1 MAFAKHLYCTL
12 LAGVLTVCL
21 STAAFAG
28 SKLNPAKVPND
39 LRPLIPLAERWGIGD
54 DVDREAALARATKA
68 EQQKLRRAVEAHA
81 AKITEWLD
89 SFGADETMSDEAA
102 AFMYMQ
108 LAVDELPN

>member
-1 MAFAKHLYCTL
+1 MTFAKQLYCTL
-12 LAGVLTVCL
+12 LTGVLAVCL
-21 STAAFAG
+21 SSAVFAG

-68 EQQKLRRAVEAHA
+68 EQQKLRQAVEAHA
-81 AKITEWLD
+81 SKITEWLD

>member
-1 MAFAKHLYCTL
+1 MAFAKHLYWAL

-21 STAAFAG
+21 SAAAFAG
-28 SKLNPAKVPND
+28 AKLNPANVPND

-68 EQQKLRRAVEAHA
+68 EQQELRRAVEAHA
-81 AKITEWLD
+81 SKITEWLD
-89 SFGADETMSDEAA
+89 TFGADETMSDEAA

>member
-1 MAFAKHLYCTL
+1 MAFAKHLYCAL

-21 STAAFAG
+21 SAAAFAG
-28 SKLNPAKVPND
+28 GKLNPANVPND
-39 LRPLIPLAERWGIGD
+39 LRPLIPLADRWGIGD

-68 EQQKLRRAVEAHA
+68 EQQELRRAVEAHA
-81 AKITEWLD
+81 SKITEWLD
-89 SFGADETMSDEAA
+89 TFGADETMSDEAA